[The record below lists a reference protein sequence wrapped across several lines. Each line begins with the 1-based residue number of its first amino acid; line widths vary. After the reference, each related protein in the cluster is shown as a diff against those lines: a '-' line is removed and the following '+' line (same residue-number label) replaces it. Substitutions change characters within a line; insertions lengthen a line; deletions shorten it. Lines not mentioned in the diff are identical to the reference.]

1 MRPHRS
7 KFSRRPGGSPQA
19 GIRRRSW
26 SRSEPDAARQGRQ
39 PAALDEPDARQ
50 HDGRADQRGGGDVL
64 AEHEHRL
71 EHPEDGD
78 HQRECGR
85 PRDAEAAHALVEQ
98 DERGDRRED
107 GELADGDPR
116 LRAGVE
122 ELRQPALR
130 DGQRQEH
137 QRRAGGAVEA
147 HADRAEPGAG
157 NATDQEVR
165 AEQDRAS
172 DEERIAGEPR
182 SAAIEPDGSTTSST
196 PTAATASPIDGGPV
210 RPVVQ
215 DDRGEDGAHDR
226 GEPGDDH
233 RGIGCGGEPQAVE
246 EEDVVA
252 GAGAQCQ
259 RGDDRQVADARA
271 RRAAIEGRPCQA
283 EREEQDGRDRE
294 PRRRHRERRHL
305 GDGDLARDHRPA
317 EEERRRGE
325 HRETRRAPR
334 AVRREVDERGDGHG
348 SKHRPPLPPR
358 HRASGPRAVRR
369 SSRRGGPGPIRS

>member
-7 KFSRRPGGSPQA
+7 KFSRRRGGWPQA
-19 GIRRRSW
+19 GFV
-26 SRSEPDAARQGRQ
+26 
-39 PAALDEPDARQ
+39 DAR
-50 HDGRADQRGGGDVL
+50 GRGANRTRLGRVGSRPPWTSQMPTSTTVAPINAVCGDVL
-64 AEHEHRL
+64 AEHQHRL
-71 EHPEDGD
+71 EHPEDRD
-78 HQRECGR
+78 HQRERGR
-85 PRDAEAAHALVEQ
+85 PRHAEATHALVEQ

-107 GELADGDPR
+107 GELADGEPR

-137 QRRAGGAVEA
+137 QRRPGGAVQA

-172 DEERIAGEPR
+172 DEERVAGKPIRGDRARRVDDEQHSDGR
-182 SAAIEPDGSTTSST
+182 DRQPD
-196 PTAATASPIDGGPV
+196 DGGAV

-215 DDRGEDGAHDR
+215 DDRGQDRAHDR
-226 GEPGDDH
+226 GKPGDDH
-233 RGIGCGGEPQAVE
+233 RGIGGGGEPKPVE
-246 EEDVVA
+246 EQDVVA

-259 RGDDRQVADARA
+259 CRDDRQVADARA
-271 RRAAIEGRPCQA
+271 RRAAIEGRPRQA

-294 PRRRHRERRHL
+294 PRRRHREWRHL

-317 EEERRRGE
+317 EEERRGGQ
-325 HRETRRAPR
+325 HRETRRAPS

-348 SKHRPPLPPR
+348 SKHRPPPPPR

-369 SSRRGGPGPIRS
+369 SSRRGGQGPIRS